1 MELSTSVQYIKGVGP
16 KTAQRFAKL
25 GVETAGQLL
34 ELYPRDYVDYSR
46 KLWECRQ
53 ELLTQIARM
62 GQ

>member
-46 KLWECRQ
+46 P
-53 ELLTQIARM
+53 
-62 GQ
+62 